1 MSYTTTTVEHL
12 PSKEEITTRVS
23 RLRLVGDHEPEV
35 HNNGEEQR
43 PVREDI
49 GLTTKTVA
57 DALMLS
63 KGPKYP
69 AYLPVWD
76 KTKFPDWEEV
86 PYVDPGSRAT
96 SDKRNLFLPGS
107 THRQITP
114 AIGEEIEGVQ
124 LSQLDSKGLDDLA
137 LLAAE
142 RGLLV
147 FRKQDFKDIGPEK
160 QLEIVRHF
168 GRLHIHPVT
177 HHLGSVS
184 LTLVNQMHVVYRDPK
199 DSTISRYVKP
209 NEVQKISSVSWHAD
223 HVAEIQPPGI
233 TFFFALE
240 APPAGGDTIFA
251 SATEAYNRLSDEFKK
266 RLEGLLVVHTNK
278 DMLAHSEA
286 SGGPVRFSPKETLHP
301 LVRTHPVTGEKILAI
316 HGGHATR
323 IYGYKQEESDYLFNF
338 LLDVLAKGHDFQTRV
353 HYEEG
358 TVAVWDNRTVIHSAL
373 YDFKGDERRHVVRI
387 AAMADKPK

>member
-1 MSYTTTTVEHL
+1 MSYTTTTVERL
-12 PSKEEITTRVS
+12 PSKEEITNRVS
-23 RLRLVGDHEPEV
+23 RLRLVGDHEDKVDTQETA
-35 HNNGEEQR
+35 R
-43 PVREDI
+43 P
-49 GLTTKTVA
+49 
-57 DALMLS
+57 
-63 KGPKYP
+63 GPKYP
-69 AYLPVWD
+69 QYLPVWD

-86 PYVDPGSRAT
+86 PYTDPGSRAT
-96 SDKRNLFLPGS
+96 KDKKNLFLHGS

-124 LSQLDSKGLDDLA
+124 LSQLTPEGLDDLA

-168 GRLHIHPVT
+168 GRLHIHPT
-177 HHLGSVS
+177 MGHPEGYPE
-184 LTLVNQMHVVYRDPK
+184 MHVVYRDPK

-251 SATEAYNRLSDEFKK
+251 SATEAYNRLSEEFKK
-266 RLEGLLVVHTNK
+266 RLEGLQVVHTNK

>member
-12 PSKEEITTRVS
+12 PSKEEIINRVS
-23 RLRLVGDHEPEV
+23 RLRLVGDHEDKVDTQETA
-35 HNNGEEQR
+35 R
-43 PVREDI
+43 P
-49 GLTTKTVA
+49 
-57 DALMLS
+57 
-63 KGPKYP
+63 GPKYP
-69 AYLPVWD
+69 QYLPVWD

-86 PYVDPGSRAT
+86 PYTDPGSRAT
-96 SDKRNLFLPGS
+96 KDKRNLFSHGS

-124 LSQLDSKGLDDLA
+124 LSQLTPEGLDDLA

-168 GRLHIHPVT
+168 GRLHIHPVSNHVWVMPLST
-177 HHLGSVS
+177 LYELNHLK
-184 LTLVNQMHVVYRDPK
+184 TLHR
-199 DSTISRYVKP
+199 RYVKP

>member
-1 MSYTTTTVEHL
+1 MSYTTTTVEQL
-12 PSKEEITTRVS
+12 PSKEEIINRVS
-23 RLRLVGDHEPEV
+23 RLRLVGDQEDKAEI
-35 HNNGEEQR
+35 EQQ
-43 PVREDI
+43 E
-49 GLTTKTVA
+49 TKRI
-57 DALMLS
+57 
-63 KGPKYP
+63 GPKYP

-76 KTKFPDWEEV
+76 KTKFPDWEEI
-86 PYVDPGSRAT
+86 PHIDPGSRAT
-96 SDKRNLFLPGS
+96 KEKKNLFVSGS
-107 THRQITP
+107 THREITP

-124 LSQLDSKGLDDLA
+124 LSQLTPEGLDDLA

-168 GRLHIHPVT
+168 GRLHIHPT
-177 HHLGSVS
+177 MGHPEGYPE
-184 LTLVNQMHVVYRDPK
+184 MHVVYRDPK
-199 DSTISRYVKP
+199 DSTISRYVKS
-209 NEVQKISSVSWHAD
+209 NEVQKISSVQWHAD

-240 APPAGGDTIFA
+240 APPSGGDTIFA

-266 RLEGLLVVHTNK
+266 RLEGLSVVHTNK
-278 DMLAHSEA
+278 GMLEHSEA
-286 SGGPVRFSPKETLHP
+286 SGGPVRFTPRETLHP

-353 HYEEG
+353 HYQEG
-358 TVAVWDNRTVIHSAL
+358 TVAVWD
-373 YDFKGDERRHVVRI
+373 K
-387 AAMADKPK
+387 